1 MTRSQYIHMIRL
13 EAKDTN
19 VPQYIAYLEDRA
31 AQEAEIAQRYK
42 VQRYETFAAGIACGL
57 LALYILTRRRG

>member
-1 MTRSQYIHMIRL
+1 MTRSQYITMIRAQAR
-13 EAKDTN
+13 ETN
-19 VPQYIAYLEDRA
+19 VQQYVAFLEQRA

-57 LALYILTRRRG
+57 LALYIITRRRG